1 MNGTHSRLI
10 YDIRFSAGGVKR
22 WISRYI
28 TIHYKCWSCGSTFVS
43 DQYGLTKH
51 RHGLQLLAYIIHNI
65 IELNIPQFKLSKII
79 QKTFRYPLGEPM
91 IYRMK
96 RRAVELYRDT
106 YEEIKH
112 NLLHGKLIHADETHF
127 IAKGKSSYVWV
138 FTSMCEVIYIWSE
151 TREGSVVGN
160 LLQEFKGVLVTDFYS
175 AYDSIDCPQQ
185 RCLIHLI
192 RDLNKDVLQEPFN
205 EEFRE
210 IVRKFTMLLRPMI
223 ETIDRF
229 GLKTHFLKKHKADVT
244 RFFDATL
251 GQKYETELAQRPQER
266 FRKNRERLFTFLD
279 YDNVPW
285 NNNNAEHAI
294 HAHPVDAQGHHI

>member
-1 MNGTHSRLI
+1 
-10 YDIRFSAGGVKR
+10 
-22 WISRYI
+22 
-28 TIHYKCWSCGSTFVS
+28 
-43 DQYGLTKH
+43 
-51 RHGLQLLAYIIHNI
+51 
-65 IELNIPQFKLSKII
+65 
-79 QKTFRYPLGEPM
+79 M
-91 IYRMK
+91 IYRLK

-127 IAKGKSSYVWV
+127 SAKGKSSYVWV

-151 TREGSVVGN
+151 TREGSVAGN

-229 GLKTHFLKKHKADVT
+229 GLKTHFLRKHKAEAT
-244 RFFDATL
+244 QFFDSTI
-251 GQKYETELAQRPQER
+251 GRKYETELAQRAQER

-279 YDNVPW
+279 YDGVPW

-294 HAHPVDAQGHHI
+294 KAFAHLRDVIEGPSTKEGVSDYLVLLSICQTCEYRGIDFLGFLRSGEKRISEYAGQRHR